1 MEFINVVA
9 DDAGYSHDG
18 LDATEVI
25 FGHAHLE
32 ESNEETTIAPSQD
45 AIIMENEEKKIYD
58 QWIDE
63 EKEKKGGTPS
73 NQLQPSST

>member
-58 QWIDE
+58 
-63 EKEKKGGTPS
+63 
-73 NQLQPSST
+73 